1 MKLVYVGI
9 DRQLH
14 LISDWE
20 GGAPRIVHLT
30 TPPSFTLVPSPPE
43 SWSWPTWSPDGQWI
57 AAFAVLARDD
67 ESGPARVVTTSVDG
81 VRQTEWADLPDAAP
95 LYLQWHPSGHA
106 LCALTQVDDDLRLG
120 LIHADALG
128 TVKSLAQGVPLFFN
142 WTPDGSRLWV
152 HHGERG
158 KAGGS
163 VLIRDPLGDDEDRL
177 YARSPGS
184 FCAPVFC
191 AGRTL
196 IALRPPR
203 AADPDI
209 DAQDLADNIAD
220 IDDPD
225 AAHDLDDLDDL
236 DDAANDLEEALQL
249 AAGPAVEVDAP
260 PSAVAPPELDEDTE
274 DGDTEDAPRPVQS
287 SLLVS
292 CDLLGEGEREITTR
306 PGLIA
311 LAVDRERAALSS
323 ATGGEGAP
331 YYGIDIVDVASGET
345 RRISEGP
352 LLAFEW
358 VPGGASL
365 IVFRVDAP
373 ANCMFALLVDAV
385 TGEERTLGTFW
396 PTRDFFFWLHFFDQF
411 VDSHP
416 QVSADGEWL
425 TWSGY
430 PAGDGQADL
439 SAPPRVWVRSLV
451 DLDGTAIEVGRG
463 SFASF
468 APRRSNVAGP

>member
-14 LISDWE
+14 LVSDWE
-20 GGAPRIVHLT
+20 GGAPTTVHLT

-57 AAFAVLARDD
+57 AAFSVLARDD

-95 LYLQWHPSGHA
+95 LYLQWHPSGQA

-120 LIHADALG
+120 LIHADNLG
-128 TVKSLAQGVPLFFN
+128 TVKSLAEGVPLFFN
-142 WTPDGSRLWV
+142 WTPDGQRLWV

-177 YARSPGS
+177 YARPPGS

-191 AGRTL
+191 GGRTL

-203 AADPDI
+203 VSITDEI
-209 DAQDLADNIAD
+209 DEDED
-220 IDDPD
+220 
-225 AAHDLDDLDDL
+225 DDLDDDRDDDL
-236 DDAANDLEEALQL
+236 DAARGTDPEDDIDDV
-249 AAGPAVEVDAP
+249 AGDAVEVDRAP
-260 PSAVAPPELDEDTE
+260 DDVRGQVAELSE
-274 DGDTEDAPRPVQS
+274 DGEDAEDDDTEDAPRPVQS

-292 CDLLGEGEREITTR
+292 CDLLGEDEREITTR

-311 LAVDRERAALSS
+311 LTVDRDRAALSS

-331 YYGIDIVDVASGET
+331 YYGIDIVDVASGAT

-352 LLAFEW
+352 LLAFAW
-358 VPGGASL
+358 VPGGSSL

-373 ANCMFALLVDAV
+373 ANCMFALLVDAE
-385 TGEERTLGTFW
+385 TGRERTLGTFW
-396 PTRDFFFWLHFFDQF
+396 PTRDLFFWLHFFDQF

-416 QVSADGEWL
+416 LVSADGQWL

-451 DLDGTAIEVGRG
+451 DLDAPAVEVGRG
-463 SFASF
+463 SFATF
-468 APRRSNVAGP
+468 APRRPPVATP